1 MELSR
6 RDKILKLCVEH
17 FIKTA
22 TPVGSQTLLEAYDIA
37 YSSATIRAEMNA
49 LELDGFLEKPHTSA
63 GRVPSSKGYR
73 YFVEHLRNRDVDQEM
88 KYKIQQLLDEKTHT
102 IEEVIRE
109 SCEILAHMTNLA
121 SVVLGPN
128 ANDEQLVSIQVIP
141 ISQNTATAIF
151 ITNQGYVENKTF
163 IIPEGTSVKDV
174 EQCVTIL
181 NKRLIGTPIADVIT
195 KMESLKPLLS
205 DYIIE
210 HSVIYQAFTEAF
222 LHYAKDRLSLYGKE
236 SLFDQPEFANDA
248 AKLKK
253 IITLLDHPEMLR
265 SLDVQDNGVTIN
277 IGGES
282 DENDISIITTKVR
295 VPGQKD
301 GTIALV
307 GPKRM
312 DYDKVVAALEYVS
325 ATLEKYFEK
334 EGDA

>member
-22 TPVGSQTLLEAYDIA
+22 SPVGSQTLLEAYDIS
-37 YSSATIRAEMNA
+37 YSSATIRAEMNS
-49 LELDGFLEKPHTSA
+49 LETDGFLEKPHTSA

-73 YFVEHLRNRDVDQEM
+73 YYVDNLRNRDVDQEM
-88 KYKIQQLLDEKTHT
+88 KFQIQQILDEKTHT
-102 IEEVIRE
+102 VEEVIRE

-128 ANDEQLVSIQVIP
+128 ASDEQLVSIQVIP

-181 NKRLIGTPIADVIT
+181 NKRLIGTPIANVIS
-195 KMESLKPLLS
+195 KMESLRPLLS

-222 LHYAKDRLSLYGKE
+222 VHFAKERLSLYGKE

-253 IITLLDHPEMLR
+253 IISLLDNPDMLR
-265 SLDVQDNGVTIN
+265 QLQGNESGVTIN
-277 IGGES
+277 IAGENA
-282 DENDISIITTKVR
+282 DNDFSVVTTKVR

-312 DYDKVVAALEYVS
+312 DYERVVAALEYVS
-325 ATLEKYFEK
+325 LALEKYFEK
-334 EGDA
+334 EGDV